1 MENELK
7 RYTADWIAFN
17 HVYDQL
23 IVKNQLT
30 SSLLYVFIVFETHDF
45 KLPLTC
51 LVEETGLPKQ
61 TVTSI
66 VNKLRRE
73 KKIVTFLDPTD
84 KRSKILYLNEV
95 GQEQARTVLAEL
107 RTKELK
113 AAQALGL
120 EKLRLLNDLNEEM
133 LANLKGQVEDK

>member
-23 IVKNQLT
+23 IAKNQLT
-30 SSLLYVFIVFETHDF
+30 SSLLYVFMVFESHDF
-45 KLPLTC
+45 QLPLTC
-51 LVEETGLPKQ
+51 LIKKTGLPKQ

-66 VNKLRRE
+66 VNKLSRE
-73 KKIVTFLDPTD
+73 EKIIILPDSTD

-95 GQEQARTVLAEL
+95 GQE
-107 RTKELK
+107 
-113 AAQALGL
+113 
-120 EKLRLLNDLNEEM
+120 
-133 LANLKGQVEDK
+133 

>member
-1 MENELK
+1 METKLK
-7 RYTADWIAFN
+7 RYTADRIAFN

-23 IVKNQLT
+23 IAQNRLT

-51 LVEETGLPKQ
+51 LIKETGLPKQ

-66 VNKLRRE
+66 VNKLSRE
-73 KKIVTFLDPTD
+73 EKIVTFPDPTD

-95 GQEQARTVLAEL
+95 GQEQTRAVLTEL

-113 AAQALGL
+113 AAQALGI
-120 EKLRLLNDLNEEM
+120 EKLRFLNDLNEEM